1 MRKSVLTLLLLFIAM
16 MMQAQQHL
24 ITGAII
30 DKGTNDPVEASTV
43 QLLRADSTYISGA
56 ISDENGLFSLQAP
69 EDGSYLLKITS
80 VGYKPTVRRIM
91 MTQGKDLAMGK
102 ININAEAIMLKA
114 ATVTA
119 MAKKVVLKEDT
130 FVYNSAAYRTPEGS
144 TIEELVKRL
153 PGAEVSDDGSIKIN
167 GKEVKKIL
175 VDGKEF
181 MTGDTKTALK
191 NLPTS
196 IIDKIKAY
204 DEKSDLAKVTG
215 IDDGEEETVL
225 DFGVKRGMNKG
236 LIANMDLSMGTKQ
249 RYSERGMAAYFNDRN
264 RLMMFASANNTNDM
278 GFPGGGGPG
287 GWGFN
292 KQGLNAS
299 KMLGLNYNYENKD
312 KLKMDASL
320 RWNHSDGD
328 ISSTVASENF
338 VSQNSS
344 FSNSRA
350 KNFSRSNSWDGR
362 FRLEW
367 TPDTMTNI
375 MFRPSFTIKSS
386 DALARSLSAQ
396 FNADPYQITNDPLED
411 AARAELGL
419 EDVSTSKSLLQQ
431 AGALV
436 NLQSSSSI
444 SYSES
449 ENLRGM
455 LQYNRRL
462 SAMGRNITVRTDA
475 SYGKTDANSLS
486 LTNAYMYLVDVANG
500 NETDHYNTYRYNVTP
515 TRNYSYSLQATYSEP
530 LWRATFLQLSYKF
543 TYKYSKTDRS
553 TYNFS
558 DFSDEEANQWAS
570 ITPEYRGWG
579 NYLGTLRSPLD
590 EYFDSDQSRFSEYKN
605 YIHEMQLMMRFIRP
619 KYNLS
624 FGAMLQPQR
633 SNFIY
638 DYMGQ
643 HIETTRNVT
652 NFSPTLDFRYR
663 FSKVSNLRVNYRGTT
678 SQPSMTDLLDITDDS
693 NPLNIKKG
701 NPGLKPSFT
710 HNFRLFYND
719 YIEKHQRALMTFVN
733 FSMTRNSISDMV
745 TYDDKTGGRT
755 TQPENINGNWNA
767 RGAFMFNTA
776 IDSAGV
782 WNINTFT
789 TLAYTNAVGYL
800 SLDGKTSQKNTTKQT
815 QVGERIAM
823 GYRNSWLEVN
833 LNGTLNYNHARNKL
847 QASSNMNTWQF
858 SYGPSITVTMPWGMS
873 LSTDLSQSS
882 RRGYS
887 DKSMNTNELVWNA
900 QLSQGFLRGKPLT
913 VMIQFYDAAP
923 AEHLEPCPYC
933 HGPYRY
939 RVQQHH
945 LLCHAPRHLPTEYH
959 RRQTGTRDD
968 EIWRTPRLRRTTL
981 QRRTSPLLSL
991 EKLKPIYM
999 MPRTIRH
1006 RWFWAYFCLI
1016 GSNITTPFHIR
1027 QF

>member
-236 LIANMDLSMGTKQ
+236 LIANMDLSIGTKQ

-264 RLMMFASANNTNDM
+264 RLMLFASANNTNDM

-287 GWGFN
+287 GWGPN

-367 TPDTMTNI
+367 KPDTMTNI

-449 ENLRGM
+449 ENLKGM

-530 LWRATFLQLSYKF
+530 LWKATFLQLSYKF

-558 DFSDEEANQWAS
+558 DFSDEEATQWAS

-605 YIHEMQLMMRFIRP
+605 YIHEIQLMMRFIRP

-652 NFSPTLDFRYR
+652 NFAPTLDFRYR
-663 FSKVSNLRVNYRGTT
+663 FSKVSNLRINYRGTT

-710 HNFRLFYND
+710 HNFRLFYNN

-823 GYRNSWLEVN
+823 GYRNNWLEVN

-858 SYGPSITVTMPWGMS
+858 SYGPSITATTPWGMS

-900 QLSQGFLRGKPLT
+900 QLSQGFLKGKPLT
-913 VMIQFYDAAP
+913 VMIQFYDLL
-923 AEHLEPCPYC
+923 H
-933 HGPYRY
+933 
-939 RVQQHH
+939 QQST
-945 LLCHAPRHLPTEYH
+945 LSRALTAMARTDTEYNSINSYAMLHVIYRLNIIGGKQARETMRDGGRPDFGGRPFNGGRPPMGPPPGGGH
-959 RRQTGTRDD
+959 RR
-968 EIWRTPRLRRTTL
+968 
-981 QRRTSPLLSL
+981 
-991 EKLKPIYM
+991 
-999 MPRTIRH
+999 
-1006 RWFWAYFCLI
+1006 F
-1016 GSNITTPFHIR
+1016 
-1027 QF
+1027 